1 MRRISL
7 SLISEYIVHIIVIKY
22 DLVIINL
29 HMKMIFGCISDFLTD
44 RGKYKKFTAVITK

>member
-1 MRRISL
+1 MRGISL

-22 DLVIINL
+22 DLMIINL
-29 HMKMIFGCISDFLTD
+29 HMKIFGCISDFLTD